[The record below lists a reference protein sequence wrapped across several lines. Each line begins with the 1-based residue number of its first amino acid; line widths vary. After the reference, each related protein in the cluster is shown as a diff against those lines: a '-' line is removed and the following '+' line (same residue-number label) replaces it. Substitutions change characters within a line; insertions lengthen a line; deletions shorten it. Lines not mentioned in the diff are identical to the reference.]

1 MADQNGLRTAHFL
14 KQSYPIGTVDTIL
27 NSVQI
32 KPDTGYVLI
41 VR

>member
-1 MADQNGLRTAHFL
+1 MAAQNGPTTAHFPKL
-14 KQSYPIGTVDTIL
+14 SYPFGADDTIL